1 MERKYLFSHKRP
13 HVPEW
18 HTVLIL
24 IYITA
29 TTMGI
34 NGYIRTGDSENMA
47 NNGSYKRSIKLTGPS
62 CNNATATNT
71 VLDYFEMPGDS
82 YSNAAGYNIGNKLIT
97 ADDPI
102 EDTPPPSVLEFDS
115 SKDEPDET

>member
-1 MERKYLFSHKRP
+1 
-13 HVPEW
+13 
-18 HTVLIL
+18 
-24 IYITA
+24 
-29 TTMGI
+29 
-34 NGYIRTGDSENMA
+34 
-47 NNGSYKRSIKLTGPS
+47 
-62 CNNATATNT
+62 
-71 VLDYFEMPGDS
+71 MPGDS